1 MIHLDGSPKQE
12 VQCGF
17 QREKYKDDSV
27 SNEFIIFSHRSCRLA
42 ESKDFLELCG
52 LLCSLGTLLERKGQL
67 SMSLIETREESTLW
81 DRVKYWVINL
91 RKLRSPHFPF
101 LSIDSLA
108 IA

>member
-52 LLCSLGTLLERKGQL
+52 LLCSLGTLLERKSQL
-67 SMSLIETREESTLW
+67 SMSLIETREESNLW
-81 DRVKYWVINL
+81 DRVRYWVINL
-91 RKLRSPHFPF
+91 RKFKRHPIFHF
-101 LSIDSLA
+101 SV
-108 IA
+108 